1 MKGNNQQEL
10 SYRAIETQVVG
21 QVLTGT
27 PQDWDIANSIV
38 KAEDFTEPM
47 YTIMW
52 ELFTELANAGQG
64 INVTNLYALALTR
77 YDHEKCVDMVLTDVV
92 NGYGDMALLAESVAA
107 TAMKRRYFEAINMMS
122 EKMMEPDYTVEEANA
137 ELREVINI
145 NEGRT
150 AGIKT
155 IGQTMHDLLL
165 ETQDKMLGIE
175 KPKVLTGFRYID
187 NRGGLKAGNLDII
200 AGRTSNGKTSLAMAM
215 ALNAARQGTPVAVY
229 SLEMTI
235 QELTTRLA
243 SMVSRVPTREID
255 QGQLNETQLVS
266 LMNASNTL
274 NEAPMYF
281 DTSRTSDVDRL
292 EWSIRQMVKD
302 NNVRLIVLD
311 YLQLLRSERA
321 KDTRAML
328 SDACVRLKNLAV
340 ELDITIVALS
350 QLARCRPDAASHE
363 PKMEQLKEAGE
374 IENSA
379 DNVYMVYR
387 AELYDEPFTGA
398 FKEFDTHGTA
408 VVINS
413 KARHGSIGAFMVGFV
428 PECTLYHDDPDIR
441 KATPQ
446 ETKRE
451 QKEYDDMYQY

>member
-52 ELFTELANAGQG
+52 QLFTELANAGQG
-64 INVTNLYALALTR
+64 INVTNFYALALTR

-107 TAMKRRYFEAINMMS
+107 TAMKRRYFEAITMMS
-122 EKMMEPDYTVEEANA
+122 DKMMEPDYTVEEANA

-165 ETQDKMLGIE
+165 DTQDKMNGIE

-200 AGRTSNGKTSLAMAM
+200 AGRTSNGKTRTYSSTNDRSFGCSL
-215 ALNAARQGTPVAVY
+215 
-229 SLEMTI
+229 
-235 QELTTRLA
+235 
-243 SMVSRVPTREID
+243 TREPRTKSTNTTASINARTSTILRHS
-255 QGQLNETQLVS
+255 GFTFFGFCAVFLRIKTVS
-266 LMNASNTL
+266 L
-274 NEAPMYF
+274 F
-281 DTSRTSDVDRL
+281 
-292 EWSIRQMVKD
+292 
-302 NNVRLIVLD
+302 
-311 YLQLLRSERA
+311 
-321 KDTRAML
+321 
-328 SDACVRLKNLAV
+328 
-340 ELDITIVALS
+340 
-350 QLARCRPDAASHE
+350 
-363 PKMEQLKEAGE
+363 
-374 IENSA
+374 
-379 DNVYMVYR
+379 
-387 AELYDEPFTGA
+387 
-398 FKEFDTHGTA
+398 
-408 VVINS
+408 
-413 KARHGSIGAFMVGFV
+413 
-428 PECTLYHDDPDIR
+428 
-441 KATPQ
+441 
-446 ETKRE
+446 
-451 QKEYDDMYQY
+451 